1 MNYLIAVLSSRAQ
14 AETAYSAL
22 AEKGLPNNQIDIL
35 GNGYKSADDYG
46 LIDPN
51 QRARRG
57 AKRLVY
63 LLIPFGFAAGYTF
76 NFLTEIQILPAPP
89 VVSHIIGGV
98 LGAAAG
104 TLGAYLIG
112 GGVGL
117 TAGSGDALPYRNRLN
132 MGKYLIIV
140 KGTEELTSQA
150 TQILRQFEPENLQG
164 YAEPMSTDI
173 VSQA

>member
-1 MNYLIAVLSSRAQ
+1 MNYLIAVLSSRTQ
-14 AETAYSAL
+14 AEAAYFAL
-22 AEKGLPNNQIDIL
+22 TQEGLPNDQIDVL
-35 GNGYKSADDYG
+35 GNGYKSADEYG
-46 LIDPN
+46 LLDPN
-51 QRARRG
+51 QQARRG

-117 TAGSGDALPYRNRLN
+117 TAGSTDALPYRNRLN
-132 MGKYLIIV
+132 RGKYLIIV
-140 KGTEELTSQA
+140 KGTEELTDQA
-150 TQILRQFEPENLQG
+150 TQILWQFEPENLQG
-164 YAEPMSTDI
+164 YTEPASADI